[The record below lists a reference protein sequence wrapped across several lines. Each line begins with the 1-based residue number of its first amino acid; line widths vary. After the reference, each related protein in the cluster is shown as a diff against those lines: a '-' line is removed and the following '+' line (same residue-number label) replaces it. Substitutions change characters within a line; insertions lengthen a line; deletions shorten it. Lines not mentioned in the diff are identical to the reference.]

1 MNFDLSILQQL
12 IAVLWFWA
20 IVSMGAAMFGL
31 YLTSREF
38 WRSFWFMNGMWGLV
52 DGAIALYS
60 FLGPARTSAQLAPI
74 LRLNAG
80 LDVVYIVVALIM
92 FTRKTPKTRGF
103 GAAVLVQGVCLLGLD
118 SYFWSRCAALSG

>member
-92 FTRKTPKTRGF
+92 FIVNMVTGRSTR
-103 GAAVLVQGVCLLGLD
+103 V
-118 SYFWSRCAALSG
+118 